1 MNEPPNSLGRLLDE
15 VDDLAEEKGEAAP
28 VAVRDVLRRVHGRA
42 YGPLLF
48 LIGLFSISPAT
59 LLPGMNWLVAGVAS
73 IVSLQMILGAPH
85 PWLPRRALDARMKA
99 SEVRRTLKEA
109 KPWARRFDYWL
120 RPRLTFMTRPPFL
133 NVAGVLCLVAA
144 LATFPLGLIPA
155 GPVAP
160 GLAITFIGLA
170 LMASD
175 GLLLLLGGGLTLLA
189 VTLVTMA
196 FR

>member
-1 MNEPPNSLGRLLDE
+1 MNEPPNPLGRLLDE
-15 VDDLAEEKGEAAP
+15 VDELAENKGEREP
-28 VAVRDVLRRVHGRA
+28 VAVRDVLHRVHGRA
-42 YGPLLF
+42 YGPLLL

-59 LLPGMNWLVAGVAS
+59 LLPGMNWLVASVTA
-73 IVSLQMILGAPH
+73 IVSAQMILGAPH

-99 SEVRRTLKEA
+99 SEIRRTLTGA
-109 KPWARRFDYWL
+109 KPWARRLDYWL

-133 NVAGVLCLVAA
+133 NFAGVLCLIAA

-160 GLAITFIGLA
+160 GLAITFVGLA

-175 GLLLLLGGGLTLLA
+175 GLLLLLGGALTLAA
-189 VTLVTMA
+189 VALVTMA
-196 FR
+196 FS